1 MGVLRT
7 SILQEIDALDGTE
20 MVDDEVTPPQTENND
35 KYPKF
40 VKAANLDL
48 PPPPP
53 PTTEEEGS
61 ELVLEEPIG
70 KN

>member
-1 MGVLRT
+1 
-7 SILQEIDALDGTE
+7 

-53 PTTEEEGS
+53 PTIEEEGS